1 LGRQGGL
8 LVMLVNSYI
17 VLSRVK
23 QAQGNIRSAL
33 DTIQTAQ
40 QLTQPHNVTHGT
52 HPHAP
57 KAA

>member
-1 LGRQGGL
+1 
-8 LVMLVNSYI
+8 MLVNSYI